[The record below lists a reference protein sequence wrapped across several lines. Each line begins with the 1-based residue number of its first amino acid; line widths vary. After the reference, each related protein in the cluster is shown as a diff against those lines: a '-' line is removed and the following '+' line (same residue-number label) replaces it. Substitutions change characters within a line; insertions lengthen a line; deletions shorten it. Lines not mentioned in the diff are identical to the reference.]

1 MKKPFIIFISIILLT
16 FIFLFIIEHFFREN
30 IPVDNK
36 IDSENKI
43 SIVEEPKEDSH
54 FSMSVIGKS
63 GKILVYGGTWSS
75 KARKNFQSKKKLYLN
90 MRNKLCNLKM

>member
-36 IDSENKI
+36 IDSENEI
-43 SIVEEPKEDSH
+43 PIVEKPKDYECYWRHYVS
-54 FSMSVIGKS
+54 
-63 GKILVYGGTWSS
+63 
-75 KARKNFQSKKKLYLN
+75 
-90 MRNKLCNLKM
+90 